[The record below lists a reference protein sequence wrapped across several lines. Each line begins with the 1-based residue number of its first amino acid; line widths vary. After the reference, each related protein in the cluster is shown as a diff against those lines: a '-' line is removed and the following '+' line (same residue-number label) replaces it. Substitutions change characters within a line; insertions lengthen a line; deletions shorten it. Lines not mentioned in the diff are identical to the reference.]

1 MEISGAQ
8 LCADLKQVRKK
19 YFTNEVRTPLNLFIY
34 LFIFSMDWRIQISG
48 EPFAATNNSSKLLFS
63 PSQTCLTRITVN

>member
-1 MEISGAQ
+1 MERGENEVEISGAQ

-34 LFIFSMDWRIQISG
+34 LFIFFNGLENSDFWRAIC
-48 EPFAATNNSSKLLFS
+48 SS
-63 PSQTCLTRITVN
+63 